1 MGTLQW
7 GVSGTISGL
16 QNNQQGNSIAAA
28 LAAANQGGAAPTP
41 SSTGLAT
48 TSGVLWHDTSANQLK
63 IRDQA
68 DSTWMSIA
76 AVDETNKQ
84 IVMQH
89 GGCRFQFASA
99 TSVALKPYNGNGIKI
114 NGVYYSIP
122 VAGVVAANTSTFV
135 SGVSSS
141 NLATST
147 AYLVY
152 LFNNGGTPALDFW
165 PLSGGHVTDTSAGN
179 VGVEVRSNSGSPDST
194 RTLVG
199 AVLTNASGQFQDS
212 SSVQGVASW
221 FNRRRRSVQ
230 TASFTSSTSNSGF
243 TTLANSTVTA
253 FAWSDAP
260 EIDGSIVG
268 TIGGST
274 NAEIAIALGIN
285 GAAQAIWEVDCTIVG
300 VTIYGMALGQPLT
313 VGISEGF
320 TSIST
325 MVSVGAGTATATAST
340 FSATMV

>member
-28 LAAANQGGAAPTP
+28 LATASQGGTAPTP
-41 SSTGLAT
+41 SSTGLPA
-48 TSGVLWHDTSANQLK
+48 TSGVLWHDTSANQLR

-68 DSTWMSIA
+68 DSTWISIA

-84 IVMQH
+84 VVMQH
-89 GGCRFQFASA
+89 GGCRFQFGSA
-99 TSVALKPYNGNGIKI
+99 TSVVLKPYNGNGIKI

-122 VAGVVAANTSTFV
+122 VNGVISANTGTFV

-141 NLATST
+141 NLAAST

-199 AVLTNASGQFQDS
+199 AVLTNGSGQFQS
-212 SSVQGVASW
+212 NVGAVIGVANW
-221 FNRRRRSVQ
+221 FNRRTTVPGLLIN
-230 TASFTSSTSNSGF
+230 ASTSSTTIVQVGGSLTYFQWSDEESVCMTWFGTISMSTANG
-243 TTLANSTVTA
+243 TLAA
-253 FAWSDAP
+253 
-260 EIDGSIVG
+260 
-268 TIGGST
+268 IGFG
-274 NAEIAIALGIN
+274 
-285 GAAQAIWEVDCTIVG
+285 
-300 VTIYGMALGQPLT
+300 
-313 VGISEGF
+313 
-320 TSIST
+320 
-325 MVSVGAGTATATAST
+325 
-340 FSATMV
+340 